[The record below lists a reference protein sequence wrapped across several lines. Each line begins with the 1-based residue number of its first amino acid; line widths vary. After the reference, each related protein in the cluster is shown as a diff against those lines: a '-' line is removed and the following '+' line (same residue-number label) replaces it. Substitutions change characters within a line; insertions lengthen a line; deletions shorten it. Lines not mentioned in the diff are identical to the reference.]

1 MKYGLRPKGIT
12 KPPMNNYRLSRLA
25 ANDLE
30 EIAEYTIERFGI
42 EQARRYR
49 DGLKTCFI
57 QLANNPAIGRK
68 AEQLIRGLRRFEHQS
83 HVVFYIGE
91 SESLLIVRV
100 LHSSMD
106 VPRHFHIIKE

>member
-12 KPPMNNYRLSRLA
+12 KPSMNSYRLSRLA
-25 ANDLE
+25 ASDLQ

-49 DGLKTCFI
+49 DGLKTCFD
-57 QLANNPAIGRK
+57 QLAGNPALGRG
-68 AEQLIRGLRRFEHQS
+68 AEMLIRCLRRFEHQS
-83 HVVFYIGE
+83 HVVFYI
-91 SESLLIVRV
+91 SEPENILIVRV

-106 VPRHFHIIKE
+106 VPRHF